1 MLSSKQIEI
10 FYEVYKNNSMTI
22 AAERLGIS
30 QPSVSKTLSVMEKN
44 LGFKLFIR
52 EGKRLYPS
60 EEANDLYEHASIVNS
75 QFKNFNYIANTF
87 KSRSTDFINIGTTP
101 SLAETIVPK
110 VIKKYLNI
118 NPDSRFNL
126 INLNSIDLIEDRY
139 KPDIDMTICFNAPKK
154 NKLKSAVI
162 KTGRHVLV
170 SPKSF
175 EIKESVDLRNM
186 SKFPYIEITNLLSLY
201 TENSIMNYLITN
213 NIKMNFFAKSDSYSA
228 ALSMISQ
235 GIGISILD
243 DNTAERA
250 NPNNV
255 NISDIENSN
264 FEYEINALLKKEV
277 IRSDCDKFF
286 NFLCEPGLLDY

>member
-1 MLSSKQIEI
+1 MLQ
-10 FYEVYKNNSMTI
+10 
-22 AAERLGIS
+22 
-30 QPSVSKTLSVMEKN
+30 
-44 LGFKLFIR
+44 
-52 EGKRLYPS
+52 
-60 EEANDLYEHASIVNS
+60 
-75 QFKNFNYIANTF
+75 
-87 KSRSTDFINIGTTP
+87 
-101 SLAETIVPK
+101 
-110 VIKKYLNI
+110 
-118 NPDSRFNL
+118 
-126 INLNSIDLIEDRY
+126 
-139 KPDIDMTICFNAPKK
+139 KK

-201 TENSIMNYLITN
+201 TENSIMNYLIKN

-286 NFLCEPGLLDY
+286 NFLCEPGPLDY

>member
-1 MLSSKQIEI
+1 
-10 FYEVYKNNSMTI
+10 
-22 AAERLGIS
+22 
-30 QPSVSKTLSVMEKN
+30 
-44 LGFKLFIR
+44 
-52 EGKRLYPS
+52 
-60 EEANDLYEHASIVNS
+60 
-75 QFKNFNYIANTF
+75 
-87 KSRSTDFINIGTTP
+87 
-101 SLAETIVPK
+101 
-110 VIKKYLNI
+110 
-118 NPDSRFNL
+118 
-126 INLNSIDLIEDRY
+126 
-139 KPDIDMTICFNAPKK
+139 MTICFNAPKK

-175 EIKESVDLRNM
+175 EIKESIDLRNM

-201 TENSIMNYLITN
+201 TENSIMNYLIKN

-255 NISDIENSN
+255 NISDIENTN